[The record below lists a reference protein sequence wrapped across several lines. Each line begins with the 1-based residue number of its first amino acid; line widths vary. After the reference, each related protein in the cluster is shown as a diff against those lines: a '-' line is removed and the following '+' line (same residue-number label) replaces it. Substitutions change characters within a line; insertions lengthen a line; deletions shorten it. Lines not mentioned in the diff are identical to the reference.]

1 LTYENRTTISLGLP
15 QVISM
20 DEGLIRLFIM
30 IGVPFCLAG
39 SLMAFLTTYAGYT
52 RGQNP
57 DKRLAFRMA
66 FQTALVALV
75 ALIALVVGIAFALAN
90 IILK

>member
-1 LTYENRTTISLGLP
+1 
-15 QVISM
+15 M
-20 DEGLIRLFIM
+20 FIM

-75 ALIALVVGIAFALAN
+75 ALIVLVIGIAFVLVKF
-90 IILK
+90 ILK

>member
-1 LTYENRTTISLGLP
+1 
-15 QVISM
+15 M
-20 DEGLIRLFIM
+20 DTGLIQLLVM
-30 IGVPFCLAG
+30 ITVPFCFAG
-39 SLMAFLTTYAGYT
+39 GLIAFLTTYSGYT

-57 DKRLAFRMA
+57 DKRLAMRMA
-66 FQTALVALV
+66 LQTALVTLV